1 MSDATVVEF
10 RDNLSDFLGRAQH
23 GRERVTITRNGKA
36 VAAIVSIED
45 LELLR
50 AIEDRMDLD
59 AARSAIR
66 EANES
71 GYVSWDAVKVENDR

>member
-50 AIEDRMDLD
+50 AIEDRIDLD
-59 AARSAIR
+59 AARSAIQ
-66 EANES
+66 EAEET
-71 GYVSWDAVKVENDR
+71 GYVSWNLVKVEGAR